1 MVNIHSSQGMYSI
14 ASKDKIGS
22 FKFMEAGYS
31 QSLSYKLALKIAFSM
46 DSHTNLE
53 NQPPRGAD

>member
-1 MVNIHSSQGMYSI
+1 MGKVTSSKAYLKQ
-14 ASKDKIGS
+14 DKIGS